1 MVQNISDPAVRTRV
15 KLLLEDKRLVKK
27 HRRTA
32 INRLF
37 KSVVYESRFFRISE
51 ITFSLLF
58 LIVTSPIFLIVSAA
72 VFLSDGQPVLFRQ
85 YRLGK
90 NGKTFRIFKFRTM
103 RKDAE
108 DILKQDILLYER
120 YIVNDFKLHVDED
133 PRLLPIGKFLRR
145 WSLDEIPQFFNVIK
159 GDMHIIGP
167 RPIVKDELER
177 YGDDADTFLS
187 VKPGITGL
195 WQVAGRSDVPYPDR
209 KYLDLL
215 YIQHKSFKL
224 DLIILL
230 KTVWKV
236 INRDGA
242 Y

>member
-1 MVQNISDPAVRTRV
+1 MVQNISDPVVRTRV
-15 KLLLEDKRLVKK
+15 QILLEDTRIRRRRKNLRNKRYF
-27 HRRTA
+27 RS
-32 INRLF
+32 
-37 KSVVYESRFFRISE
+37 SVYDSKWFRIAE
-51 ITFSLLF
+51 IIFSLSL
-58 LIVTSPIFLIVSAA
+58 LTVTSPVWIAVSLAI
-72 VFLSDGQPVLFRQ
+72 FLSDGQPVLFRQ
-85 YRLGK
+85 NRLGK
-90 NGKTFRIFKFRTM
+90 DGRMFKIFKFRTM

-108 DILKQDILLYER
+108 EILKHDILLYER
-120 YIVNDFKLHVDED
+120 YIVNDFKLPVDED
-133 PRLLPIGKFLRR
+133 PRLLRIGKFLRR
-145 WSLDEIPQFFNVIK
+145 WSLDEIPQFLNVII
-159 GDMHIIGP
+159 GDMHVIGP

-177 YGDDADTFLS
+177 YGEDAATFLS

-224 DLIILL
+224 DLTILL

-236 INRDGA
+236 IKRDGA

>member
-1 MVQNISDPAVRTRV
+1 MVQNITDPVIRTRV
-15 KLLLEDKRLVKK
+15 KLLLEDGRRRKRL
-27 HRRTA
+27 RFQSLTRS
-32 INRLF
+32 I
-37 KSVVYESRFFRISE
+37 VYDSKWFRAGE
-51 ITFSLLF
+51 IAFSLVF
-58 LIVTSPIFLIVSAA
+58 LSVTAPIWIAVSLAI
-72 VFLSDGQPVLFRQ
+72 FLSDGQPVLFRQ
-85 YRLGK
+85 HRLGK
-90 NGKTFRIFKFRTM
+90 NGKIFKIFKFRTM

-108 DILKQDILLYER
+108 EILKHDILLYER
-120 YIVNDFKLHVDED
+120 YIVNDYKLNVDED
-133 PRLLPIGKFLRR
+133 PRLLRIGKFLRR
-145 WSLDEIPQFFNVIK
+145 WSLDEIPQFINVII

-167 RPIVKDELER
+167 RPIVIDELER
-177 YGDDADTFLS
+177 YGQDADTFLS

-224 DLIILL
+224 DLTILF

-236 INRDGA
+236 IKRDGA

>member
-1 MVQNISDPAVRTRV
+1 MRKRR
-15 KLLLEDKRLVKK
+15 KRLTYNTVS
-27 HRRTA
+27 R
-32 INRLF
+32 
-37 KSVVYESRFFRISE
+37 SYVYDSKWFRAAE
-51 ITFSLLF
+51 IAFSFLF
-58 LIVTSPIFLIVSAA
+58 LSLTSPIWIAVSL
-72 VFLSDGQPVLFRQ
+72 VIFLSDGQPVLFRQ

-90 NGKTFRIFKFRTM
+90 NGKIFKIFKFRTM

-108 DILKQDILLYER
+108 EILKHDILLYER
-120 YIVNDFKLHVDED
+120 YIVNNYKLPVDED
-133 PRLLPIGKFLRR
+133 PRLLRIGKFLRR
-145 WSLDEIPQFFNVIK
+145 WSLDEIPQFINVII

-177 YGDDADTFLS
+177 YGQDADTFLS

-224 DLIILL
+224 DLTILF

-236 INRDGA
+236 IKRDGA